1 MQIEAQQDVIFDY
14 IKKGSIM
21 NAHNFLAQREPVA
34 DVKCMTSVTYYYL
47 TRQKL
52 KDISENYPK
61 LRNAMKK
68 AQKIAKY
75 NKMLEIEHLDY

>member
-1 MQIEAQQDVIFDY
+1 MIFDY
-14 IKKGSIM
+14 VKKGSIL
-21 NAHNFLAQREPVA
+21 NAHNFLAQREPIA
-34 DVKCMTSVTYYYL
+34 DVKCMSSVTYYYL

-61 LRNAMKK
+61 LRNAIKK

-75 NKMLEIEHLDY
+75 NKMLEKDPLDY